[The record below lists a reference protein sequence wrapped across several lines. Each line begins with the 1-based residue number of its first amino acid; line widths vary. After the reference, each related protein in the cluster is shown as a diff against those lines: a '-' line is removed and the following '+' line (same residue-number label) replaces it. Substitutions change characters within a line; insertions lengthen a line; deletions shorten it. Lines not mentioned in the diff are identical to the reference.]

1 MIIDIIFFI
10 LLALAIVK
18 GISRGLIVAIFSF
31 FAIIIGVA
39 AAMKLSY
46 IVANWLQQSFNT
58 SGRWLPIVS
67 FIIVLIAVIFLVR
80 WIANLIQ
87 KAINIV
93 MLGWL
98 NKLGGIILYS
108 FVFLFVYS
116 IFLFYLTQMN
126 FIKQE
131 TISASYTYSLIEPFG
146 LKAINLLGSII
157 PVFKNIFLQLS
168 DFFEK
173 IAVSNAAAV

>member
-10 LLALAIVK
+10 LLVLAIIK
-18 GISRGLIVAIFSF
+18 GMSRGLIVAVFSF
-31 FAIIIGVA
+31 LAIIIGVA

-46 IVANWLQQSFNT
+46 TVAIWLQQSFNT

-67 FIIVLIAVIFLVR
+67 FIIVLIGVILLVR
-80 WIANLIQ
+80 WIANLSQ
-87 KAINIV
+87 AAIKIA

-98 NKLGGIILYS
+98 NKLGGVILYALVYI
-108 FVFLFVYS
+108 FIYS
-116 IFLFYLTQMN
+116 IFLFYLTEMN

-146 LKAINLLGSII
+146 TKAIKTLGNII
-157 PVFKNIFLQLS
+157 PFFQNIFIQLS
-168 DFFEK
+168 NFFEK
-173 IAVSNAAAV
+173 IAANSAGAV